1 MTKRS
6 VASWGNVGEG
16 SWTGRCKERDFKGE
30 WEMYGDHGYV
40 QYPDCGKDIMS
51 IHMSKLKPYTLN
63 MYSLMCVNHNS
74 IKLF

>member
-1 MTKRS
+1 
-6 VASWGNVGEG
+6 
-16 SWTGRCKERDFKGE
+16 
-30 WEMYGDHGYV
+30 MYGDHGYV

-51 IHMSKLKPYTLN
+51 IQMSKLKPYTLN